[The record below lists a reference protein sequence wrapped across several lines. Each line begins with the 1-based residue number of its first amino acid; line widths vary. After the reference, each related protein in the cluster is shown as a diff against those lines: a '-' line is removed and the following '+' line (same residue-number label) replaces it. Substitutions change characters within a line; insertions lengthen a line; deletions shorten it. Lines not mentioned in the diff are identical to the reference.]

1 MSQPYLI
8 AKFLPNILKQSTE
21 VSYKFMILQ
30 DGIMSPRYSTHM
42 LMLNGVESFFSVTA
56 NGWIYLFTD
65 NEYLPMDDAWK
76 GDHYTLGYT
85 KYELNSDD
93 NPDDVIML
101 HKTMYTYNPTTGY
114 YMRKVVYCNINADVY
129 RKSGNPLCFF
139 VSKTRVSAMNFSFDE
154 AYNYDTNLKA
164 FLQVGLT
171 QDAPIKHG
179 GKIQYKSK
187 TRKVHIGVR
196 GGKYVIV
203 DNKKVY
209 IKEQR
214 ATSPAAL
221 PGGGFVPSDEDIKNY
236 VESQLIKRGKN
247 IKVFVV
253 VDEQERRIRFICDSE
268 KTSIRTAPI
277 TFQEI
282 IDYAKT
288 VLTATN
294 SRRLIRNQ

>member
-1 MSQPYLI
+1 
-8 AKFLPNILKQSTE
+8 
-21 VSYKFMILQ
+21 
-30 DGIMSPRYSTHM
+30 
-42 LMLNGVESFFSVTA
+42 
-56 NGWIYLFTD
+56 
-65 NEYLPMDDAWK
+65 
-76 GDHYTLGYT
+76 
-85 KYELNSDD
+85 
-93 NPDDVIML
+93 
-101 HKTMYTYNPTTGY
+101 
-114 YMRKVVYCNINADVY
+114 
-129 RKSGNPLCFF
+129 
-139 VSKTRVSAMNFSFDE
+139 MNFSFDE

-171 QDAPIKHG
+171 QDSTIKHG

-236 VESQLIKRGKN
+236 VESQLIRRGKN
-247 IKVFVV
+247 MKVFVV
-253 VDEQERRIRFICDSE
+253 MDEQERRIRFICDSE

-282 IDYAKT
+282 INYAKT
-288 VLTATN
+288 VVTATN